1 MKHIWCLPLIF
12 CISFHLNAQ
21 SLEFTPEVFEKWIN
35 LRAGNGKKPVYWYC
49 YGELYS
55 YPEGKLVARVQGLDV
70 ATWFA
75 PRPDS
80 VVQLNRKIFLYLD
93 KDNNRILDTI
103 GGVPVN
109 HIKYPY
115 QIIEYV
121 LKGNALQTYVTQ
133 GSGSR
138 LLRIGPNA
146 SGKVKKVG
154 KNLVFSFPA
163 FMNFQTAKGKYEA
176 YENFDFF
183 LNENAGRLDQKYQLT
198 WWRYGEIPAFLGGGR
213 SVMQLVCHRVSDI
226 SELPDPIR
234 AYIENKATMW
244 KLPPR
249 NMQEVDVLQKE

>member
-1 MKHIWCLPLIF
+1 MKHNWCLLLLF
-12 CISFHLNAQ
+12 FGLSTDLGAQ
-21 SLEFTPEVFEKWIN
+21 SLDFTPEIFEKWIN

-55 YPEGKLVARVQGLDV
+55 YPEGKLVARVQGLD
-70 ATWFA
+70 
-75 PRPDS
+75 
-80 VVQLNRKIFLYLD
+80 
-93 KDNNRILDTI
+93 
-103 GGVPVN
+103 
-109 HIKYPY
+109 

-121 LKGNALQTYVTQ
+121 LKGNTLQTYVTQ

-154 KNLVFSFPA
+154 KNLIFSFPA

-213 SVMQLVCHRVSDI
+213 SVMQLVCYRVNDFAD
-226 SELPDPIR
+226 LPDPLR
-234 AYIENKATMW
+234 AYIENKAPMW

>member
-1 MKHIWCLPLIF
+1 MKHNWCLLLLF
-12 CISFHLNAQ
+12 FGLSTDLGAQ
-21 SLEFTPEVFEKWIN
+21 SLDFTPEIFEKWIN

-55 YPEGKLVARVQGLDV
+55 YPEGKLVARVQGLD
-70 ATWFA
+70 
-75 PRPDS
+75 
-80 VVQLNRKIFLYLD
+80 
-93 KDNNRILDTI
+93 
-103 GGVPVN
+103 
-109 HIKYPY
+109 

-213 SVMQLVCHRVSDI
+213 SVMQLVCYRVNDFAD
-226 SELPDPIR
+226 LPDPLR
-234 AYIENKATMW
+234 AYIENKAPMW

>member
-1 MKHIWCLPLIF
+1 MKYNWCLLLLF
-12 CISFHLNAQ
+12 FGLSTDLGAQ
-21 SLEFTPEVFEKWIN
+21 SLDFTPEIFEKWIN

-55 YPEGKLVARVQGLDV
+55 YPEGKLVARVQGLD
-70 ATWFA
+70 
-75 PRPDS
+75 
-80 VVQLNRKIFLYLD
+80 
-93 KDNNRILDTI
+93 
-103 GGVPVN
+103 
-109 HIKYPY
+109 

-213 SVMQLVCHRVSDI
+213 SVMQLVCYRVNDFAD
-226 SELPDPIR
+226 LPDPLR
-234 AYIENKATMW
+234 AYIENKAPMW